1 MENKKV
7 KEMYLSS
14 EINRGSPSERAYWFA
29 WSRIPRVG
37 PVLLQRLQQHF
48 GSLERAWQALPL
60 ELAQVDGIGSNGLE
74 TIERHRSRLNPTQV
88 LAQHEQAN
96 PDFWTPA
103 DPDYPRLLLEIPNFP
118 VPLYYRGAVKSWE
131 TQGMAPSIGIVG
143 TRDPSDYGRRW
154 TRRLTMALADRGF
167 TIVSGLADGIDT
179 ESHRACL
186 ERGGRTIAVMGTGVD
201 VVYPQ
206 RNRDLYQQI
215 VDTGLILSE
224 YPKGTQPDRIHFPQ
238 RNRIIAGLCRA
249 VLVMEAPKKSG
260 ALITAQLA
268 NDYNREVYILPGSLD
283 NPRSRGCL
291 ELLSQ
296 GAQAILDE
304 DHLLELLGAIP
315 ALDSDSTHP
324 QPPSPTVPPPNLDPQ
339 LAQVLQ
345 ILSEEALSLDF
356 IVDKSQLPAPI
367 VSGALLQLEL
377 MALVTQLP
385 GMRYQ
390 RC

>member
-1 MENKKV
+1 MI
-7 KEMYLSS
+7 S
-14 EINRGSPSERAYWFA
+14 SERAYWFT

-60 ELAQVDGIGSNGLE
+60 ELAQVDGIGTTGLE
-74 TIERHRSRLNPTQV
+74 LIERHRSRLNPTET

-96 PDFWTPA
+96 PHFWTPA

-118 VPLYYRGAVKSWE
+118 VTLYYRGEVQSWE
-131 TQGMAPSIGIVG
+131 NQGIAPSIGIVG

-154 TRRLTMALADRGF
+154 TRRLTTALVDRGF

-179 ESHRACL
+179 EAHRACV

-215 VDTGLILSE
+215 VQTGLILSE
-224 YPKGTQPDRIHFPQ
+224 YPKGTQPDRVHFPQ

-249 VLVMEAPKKSG
+249 TLVMEAPKKSG

-291 ELLSQ
+291 ELLGQ

-304 DHLLELLGAIP
+304 EHLLELLGAIP
-315 ALDSDSTHP
+315 TLD
-324 QPPSPTVPPPNLDPQ
+324 QPNADRPDLASSRPSSPTLPPPNLDPQ
-339 LAQVLQ
+339 LAQVLE
-345 ILSEEALSLDF
+345 ILKEEALPLDF

>member
-1 MENKKV
+1 MI
-7 KEMYLSS
+7 S
-14 EINRGSPSERAYWFA
+14 SERAYWFA

-60 ELAQVDGIGSNGLE
+60 ELAQVEGIGTNGLE
-74 TIERHRSRLNPTQV
+74 VIERHRSRFDPQQALH
-88 LAQHEQAN
+88 QHEQAN
-96 PDFWTPA
+96 PHFWTPA
-103 DPDYPRLLLEIPNFP
+103 DVDYPRLLLEIPNFP
-118 VPLYYRGAVKSWE
+118 VVLYYRGEVQSWE
-131 TQGMAPSIGIVG
+131 NQGIAPSIGIVG

-154 TRRLTMALADRGF
+154 TRRLTLALVDRGF

-179 ESHRACL
+179 ETHRACL
-186 ERGGRTIAVMGTGVD
+186 DRGGRTIAVMGTGVD

-206 RNRDLYQQI
+206 RNREMYQQI
-215 VDTGLILSE
+215 IHTGLILSE
-224 YPKGTQPDRIHFPQ
+224 YPKGTQPDRVHFPQ

-249 VLVMEAPKKSG
+249 LIVMEAPKKSG
-260 ALITAQLA
+260 ALITAHLA
-268 NDYNREVYILPGSLD
+268 NEYNREVYILPGSLD

-304 DHLLELLGAIP
+304 EHLLELLGAIP
-315 ALDSDSTHP
+315 ALD
-324 QPPSPTVPPPNLDPQ
+324 QPDRSGQRNQTSPTPPPANLDPQ
-339 LAQVLQ
+339 LAQVLHL
-345 ILSEEALSLDF
+345 LSDEALPLDL
-356 IVDKSQLPAPI
+356 IVEKSKLPAPI

-390 RC
+390 RS

>member
-1 MENKKV
+1 MI
-7 KEMYLSS
+7 S
-14 EINRGSPSERAYWFA
+14 SERAYWFA
-29 WSRIPRVG
+29 WSRIPRIG

-60 ELAQVDGIGSNGLE
+60 ELAQVDGIGSSGLDL
-74 TIERHRSRLNPTQV
+74 IERNRSRLNP
-88 LAQHEQAN
+88 AQALTHHEQAN
-96 PDFWTPA
+96 PHFWTPA

-118 VPLYYRGAVKSWE
+118 VLLYYRGEPQSWE
-131 TQGMAPSIGIVG
+131 NQGIAPSIGIVG

-154 TRRLTMALADRGF
+154 TRRLATALVDRGF

-179 ESHRACL
+179 EAHRACL
-186 ERGGRTIAVMGTGVD
+186 DRGGRTIAVMGTGVD
-201 VVYPQ
+201 VVYPH

-215 VDTGLILSE
+215 VNTGLILSE
-224 YPKGTQPDRIHFPQ
+224 YPKGTQPDRVHFPQ

-315 ALDSDSTHP
+315 ALDA
-324 QPPSPTVPPPNLDPQ
+324 PSPNTLKPNRTSSKPSLTVPPANLDPE

-345 ILSEEALSLDF
+345 ILNEEALPLDF

>member
-1 MENKKV
+1 M
-7 KEMYLSS
+7 MS
-14 EINRGSPSERAYWFA
+14 SERAYWLA

-37 PVLLQRLQQHF
+37 PVLLQRFQQHF

-60 ELAQVDGIGSNGLE
+60 ELAQVEGVGPNSLAIIDRE
-74 TIERHRSRLNPTQV
+74 RSRFHPEQLLAEHERDNP
-88 LAQHEQAN
+88 H
-96 PDFWTPA
+96 FWTPA

-118 VPLYYRGAVKSWE
+118 PLLYYRGEVQSWE
-131 TQGMAPSIGIVG
+131 NQGIAPAIGIVG

-154 TRRLTMALADRGF
+154 TRRITTALVDRGF

-179 ESHRACL
+179 EAHRACL

-201 VVYPQ
+201 VVYPH
-206 RNRDLYQQI
+206 RNRGLYQQI
-215 VDTGLILSE
+215 LETGLILSE
-224 YPKGTQPDRIHFPQ
+224 YPKGTQPDRVHFPQ

-249 VLVMEAPKKSG
+249 VLVMEAPRKSG

-268 NDYNREVYILPGSLD
+268 NEFNRDVYILPGSLD

-296 GAQAILDE
+296 GAHAILDE
-304 DHLLELLGAIP
+304 EHLLELLGALP
-315 ALDSDSTHP
+315 ALDYPTT
-324 QPPSPTVPPPNLDPQ
+324 PSVIAPPPDLDPQ
-339 LAQVLQ
+339 LAQVLGL
-345 ILSEEALSLDF
+345 LSLEALPLDL
-356 IVDKSQLPAPI
+356 IVEQSHLPAPI